1 VSAATL
7 SFTGGHSPLITRRF
21 LRAICRVLIGVL
33 LLAQLAVSAYAC
45 PALQSAAMPTP
56 STAARDGDASDAAIA
71 ATDRQAPDCDGMAA
85 GTMDSDLANLCAEH
99 CHHGQQSDQAATLSV
114 PVALLTALYVAPL
127 AAQPEI
133 RPRPAADAASAL
145 VAASPP
151 HAILHCCFR
160 I

>member
-1 VSAATL
+1 M
-7 SFTGGHSPLITRRF
+7 TRRF
-21 LRAICRVLIGVL
+21 LRAICRALVGVL
-33 LLAQLAVSAYAC
+33 LFAQLAVSAYAC
-45 PALQSAAMPTP
+45 PTLSPAATPTMP
-56 STAARDGDASDAAIA
+56 STAARDGDSSDAAMA

-85 GTMDSDLANLCAEH
+85 GTMDPDLANLCAEH

-114 PVALLTALYVAPL
+114 PAALLTALYLAPL
-127 AAQPEI
+127 AAQPKI
-133 RPRPAADAASAL
+133 RLLPAADATSAL